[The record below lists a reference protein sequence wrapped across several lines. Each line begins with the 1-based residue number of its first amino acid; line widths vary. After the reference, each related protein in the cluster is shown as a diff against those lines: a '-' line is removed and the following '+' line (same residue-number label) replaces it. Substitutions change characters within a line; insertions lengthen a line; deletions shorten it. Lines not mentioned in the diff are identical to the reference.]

1 MLLLLILKIH
11 LTGLNSAEVGLLY
24 KGYADTTDVLS
35 LLIYLANKGYIQITE
50 TANRG
55 FKIRKLKDYDGDNEN
70 EKLFMMGLFNSTK
83 IYGRPVFKPVYSSSK
98 TEVTDSD
105 LYNNFYLT
113 LNKIVKNLNS
123 RTNKY
128 KIFKPFSLEFR
139 FIIALMI
146 LITFSLIYVKPTIE
160 LYTPGLLLFTLLFP
174 IAGSI
179 NIYKNL
185 TCIREKKWE
194 KILFSVLSGLFI
206 FLPFGFVIAPATFY
220 NIMYLL
226 IFIIGI
232 LCVSLLYLFYYI
244 MPKRTSY
251 GNEILEKIERIQKLF
266 GNIRKI
272 KTGSFNNSKSFIF
285 L

>member
-1 MLLLLILKIH
+1 M
-11 LTGLNSAEVGLLY
+11 
-24 KGYADTTDVLS
+24 
-35 LLIYLANKGYIQITE
+35 LIYLANKGYIQITE

-98 TEVTDSD
+98 TEVTSSD

-123 RTNKY
+123 RTNKH

-160 LYTPGLLLFTLLFP
+160 LYTPGLLSFTLLFP
-174 IAGSI
+174 IVGSFSTYRTL
-179 NIYKNL
+179 NSRGKM
-185 TCIREKKWE
+185 WE
-194 KILFSVLSGLFI
+194 KLIFSIISLIAVI
-206 FLPFGFVIAPATFY
+206 LPFCFLILHAALY

-226 IFIIGI
+226 IFIVDT
-232 LCVSLLYLFYYI
+232 LCIVLLFWFYYI
-244 MPKRTSY
+244 IPKRTCY
-251 GNEILEKIERIQKLF
+251 GNEMLEKIKRIQKF
-266 GNIRKI
+266 FRNVRKA
-272 KTGSFNNSKSFIF
+272 KFKSLYHCRPIIF